1 MSTDPSTENQDLPT
15 NIDNAPDNPDATLEE
30 KTGSLSGNLDNSDS
44 RKHNEDDQ
52 QHQSLASSQ
61 VGDNQGS
68 TTQLEDSYSLETKTD
83 LVEIFGDDDPSQTN
97 QHEPTNFSQIEDNR
111 DSTTELENPN
121 NSLSRANLTP
131 PSQFKVELDK
141 IFEYVNN
148 KLRLLSKNNIQL
160 DEKMERVLKEN
171 TKLHLDLTEENKQL
185 RLEVTSL
192 NERLAKLEESAKFK
206 FDGLVKDAIR
216 QDDEVWD
223 EDNEECQKY
232 IAQSKLWHSKT
243 ETLCTSVLTA
253 ISDCVSRFDQC
264 GGLMQ
269 EINKEN
275 ETLHNSLLD
284 RYKSLELSKKML
296 ERLREPLDLLKKA
309 SLPSEQLLRLQE
321 QELVDLLRS
330 QTDESEAK
338 KILTKKVKE
347 TGDTRYKAVR
357 EWRDLAEK
365 SQKQWLNFIEKKLLP
380 ALDGINEGNRYAEH
394 LASDLI
400 NSYKIQSY
408 QEKISA
414 WLQTYKDLEDI
425 LLGALKSQ
433 DVTPMIV
440 VRSQPVDYNLHEP
453 IGTEPD
459 ANLPHESVKE
469 ITRNGYEYK
478 LPDREQSLIL
488 RSAQIIVVKNK

>member
-1 MSTDPSTENQDLPT
+1 MTTNQNLPINQDGVTTEKSNKTAQDTIQVSSDESIDNTSDNPAVTPDHPMSQDATPEEITGDISGNSDDPNSTKDKDEELNKHETATSLSPVVNNGFSSSKFSTLLESISTFGQVRQVLQLIVKRVDIFSTDLKSLFQN
-15 NIDNAPDNPDATLEE
+15 NAQLDMKMARILEE
-30 KTGSLSGNLDNSDS
+30 
-44 RKHNEDDQ
+44 
-52 QHQSLASSQ
+52 
-61 VGDNQGS
+61 
-68 TTQLEDSYSLETKTD
+68 TTQ
-83 LVEIFGDDDPSQTN
+83 
-97 QHEPTNFSQIEDNR
+97 
-111 DSTTELENPN
+111 
-121 NSLSRANLTP
+121 
-131 PSQFKVELDK
+131 
-141 IFEYVNN
+141 
-148 KLRLLSKNNIQL
+148 
-160 DEKMERVLKEN
+160 
-171 TKLHLDLTEENKQL
+171 LHLDLTNLTEKNKQQS
-185 RLEVTSL
+185 LEITSL

-206 FDGLVKDAIR
+206 FDDLVKDAIK
-216 QDDEVWD
+216 DDDDVWN
-223 EDNEECQKY
+223 EDNEECLKY
-232 IAQSKLWHSKT
+232 IAQAKLWHSKT
-243 ETLCTSVLTA
+243 ETLCTSLLTA

-264 GGLMQ
+264 GDLMQ

-275 ETLHNSLLD
+275 ATLHNSLLD

-296 ERLREPLDLLKKA
+296 ERLREPIDLLKK
-309 SLPSEQLLRLQE
+309 SPLLSEQLLRLQE

>member
-1 MSTDPSTENQDLPT
+1 MSIEENDSNLDLSTSLDNGAETGDKNQEQSEDVAAIDKTAQNPDVLTAESETVRQENDSPEEVAKVSNDHT
-15 NIDNAPDNPDATLEE
+15 RYDNISLNAQTDNPT
-30 KTGSLSGNLDNSDS
+30 SSGDTSISQESRLNTFADEDNSKEPEGTATKDS
-44 RKHNEDDQ
+44 VQMESDANFPIQIITNQRYTQSHPAEVINANFNHFSTKISELSAEHKDLKGKYNE
-52 QHQSLASSQ
+52 QSKEL
-61 VGDNQGS
+61 
-68 TTQLEDSYSLETKTD
+68 DSVKEKLN
-83 LVEIFGDDDPSQTN
+83 LVEK
-97 QHEPTNFSQIEDNR
+97 R
-111 DSTTELENPN
+111 
-121 NSLSRANLTP
+121 
-131 PSQFKVELDK
+131 LD
-141 IFEYVNN
+141 
-148 KLRLLSKNNIQL
+148 
-160 DEKMERVLKEN
+160 
-171 TKLHLDLTEENKQL
+171 
-185 RLEVTSL
+185 
-192 NERLAKLEESAKFK
+192 KLEESAKFK

-216 QDDEVWD
+216 QDDEVWS

-232 IAQSKLWHSKT
+232 IAQAKLWHSKA

-264 GGLMQ
+264 GDLMQ
-269 EINKEN
+269 EINKEDA
-275 ETLHNSLLD
+275 TLHNSLLD

-296 ERLREPLDLLKKA
+296 ERLREPLDLLKKS
-309 SLPSEQLLRLQE
+309 SLPLEQLLRLQE

-478 LPDREQSLIL
+478 LPDREPSLIL
-488 RSAQIIVVKNK
+488 RSAQIIVVKYK

>member
-1 MSTDPSTENQDLPT
+1 MSTDPSTENQDLPPNQDGVT
-15 NIDNAPDNPDATLEE
+15 TEATIEAVKNDNQEILEQPIDNTPENPEATPDHPITQDMPHEEITADISYNSGDYNTTQDQELNKQEPSSNLSPVVNNGVSSIKFSAFLESVSTFE
-30 KTGSLSGNLDNSDS
+30 QVRQALQAILKRGDKFSTDLKSLS
-44 RKHNEDDQ
+44 Q
-52 QHQSLASSQ
+52 
-61 VGDNQGS
+61 
-68 TTQLEDSYSLETKTD
+68 
-83 LVEIFGDDDPSQTN
+83 
-97 QHEPTNFSQIEDNR
+97 
-111 DSTTELENPN
+111 N
-121 NSLSRANLTP
+121 NA
-131 PSQFKVELDK
+131 
-141 IFEYVNN
+141 
-148 KLRLLSKNNIQL
+148 QL
-160 DEKMERVLKEN
+160 DMKMDRILQEN
-171 TKLHLDLTEENKQL
+171 TQLHLDLTEQNKQL
-185 RLEVTSL
+185 RLEVASL

-206 FDGLVKDAIR
+206 FDNLVKDAIR
-216 QDDEVWD
+216 KDDEVWN

-232 IAQSKLWHSKT
+232 IAQAKLWHSKT